1 MKSIFKIKRI
11 ALHFSNLFL
20 VHDDKSRVSDPLPQP
35 IFCDKLSVESHSNG
49 GEWVQGLGA
58 TGFYQLEG
66 DLTGV
71 LGNLQPPHAF
81 KLPLIWLSLI
91 VLLYPPQRAAATK
104 IKIPVCIYLTRERS
118 AALSETRHSYCGRV
132 TLTHAGDNVLWF
144 AIKRG
149 RPMRY
154 ADMTSSVSKAT
165 VNMNAQNRS

>member
-11 ALHFSNLFL
+11 VLHFSNLFL
-20 VHDDKSRVSDPLPQP
+20 VHDDKSRVSDLLPQP

-49 GEWVQGLGA
+49 GVCRDLGLPA
-58 TGFYQLEG
+58 SYQPKG

-104 IKIPVCIYLTRERS
+104 IKTPVCIYLTRERS

-132 TLTHAGDNVLWF
+132 TLTHAGDNVL
-144 AIKRG
+144 
-149 RPMRY
+149 
-154 ADMTSSVSKAT
+154 
-165 VNMNAQNRS
+165 